1 MKIEFLDM
9 IFEVCL
15 VDLKADFFLAKFL
28 LGKGYQVHGTY
39 RRNSS
44 ENTWR
49 LNYLDILLRV
59 GYGLP
64 MSLQLR

>member
-28 LGKGYQVHGTY
+28 FFGFRVAKSFINLHFLHWGNANQV
-39 RRNSS
+39 
-44 ENTWR
+44 
-49 LNYLDILLRV
+49 
-59 GYGLP
+59 
-64 MSLQLR
+64 